1 MTTTFFRFAAA
12 GLCTLALTATSWAD
26 SGASSA
32 SSAGSASV
40 GSLSN
45 SITGSS
51 NSSSPADKVA
61 EGDYRVVEIAALTE
75 RPGML
80 RLRLRATAA
89 AAEAA
94 PIWLTLPE
102 KALAARVLR
111 SGDIVNARH
120 RPYGIEFAH
129 AEQAGQPRTAFFLVL
144 ADAWFGELTPR
155 LLTL

>member
-1 MTTTFFRFAAA
+1 MTTTFSRLLPIA
-12 GLCTLALTATSWAD
+12 LCAMALATPSLAD

-45 SITGSS
+45 SITASS

-61 EGDYRVVEIAALTE
+61 EGDYRVVEVALLAE

-80 RLRLRATAA
+80 RLQLRATAPA
-89 AAEAA
+89 ATA

-102 KALAARVLR
+102 KALAGRALR
-111 SGDIVNARH
+111 NGDIVNARH

-129 AEQAGQPRTAFFLVL
+129 AQQAGQPRTAFFLVL
-144 ADAWFGELTPR
+144 ADDWFGELAPKV
-155 LLTL
+155 LTL

>member
-1 MTTTFFRFAAA
+1 MMTFLFRIVPIA
-12 GLCTLALTATSWAD
+12 LCALTLATPSLAD

-45 SITGSS
+45 SITSSS

-61 EGDYRVVEIAALTE
+61 EGDYRVVEVVALAD
-75 RPGML
+75 RPGLL
-80 RLRLRATAA
+80 RVQLQVSASAT
-89 AAEAA
+89 EAV

-102 KALAARVLR
+102 KALAGRALR
-111 SGDIVNARH
+111 NGDIVNARH

-129 AEQAGQPRTAFFLVL
+129 TEEAGRPRTAFFLVL
-144 ADAWFGELTPR
+144 ADEWFGELAPKV
-155 LLTL
+155 LTL

>member
-1 MTTTFFRFAAA
+1 MKTILFRTVRIA
-12 GLCTLALTATSWAD
+12 LCALTLATPSWAD

-45 SITGSS
+45 SITASS

-61 EGDYRVVEIAALTE
+61 EGDYRVVEVVALAD
-75 RPGML
+75 RPGLL
-80 RLRLRATAA
+80 RVQLLAVAGAT
-89 AAEAA
+89 EAA

-102 KALAARVLR
+102 KAMAGRGLR
-111 SGDIVNARH
+111 NGDIVNARH

-129 AEQAGQPRTAFFLVL
+129 AEEAGRPRTAFFLVL
-144 ADAWFGELTPR
+144 ADEWFDELAPKV
-155 LLTL
+155 LTL